1 MAAADTR
8 DAMEFSVGLRSDG
21 EPKNRFQEIW
31 GTKIS
36 QIKLKCLPQITHPQY
51 ILICFNNNQQKV
63 VHAFMKKPH
72 IGSLIPGSNATFEFI
87 PIYMY
92 YLNTMAFFSMH

>member
-1 MAAADTR
+1 MAAAETR

-21 EPKNRFQEIW
+21 EPKNRFKEIG

-51 ILICFNNNQQKV
+51 ILICSNNNQQKV
-63 VHAFMKKPH
+63 VRALLKTPH
-72 IGSLIPGSNATFEFI
+72 IDL
-87 PIYMY
+87 
-92 YLNTMAFFSMH
+92 